1 MDVHTE
7 SRADQSSLLYVKEN
21 AMSASTHRCYTCFI
35 PAAILLISA
44 LLPGQA
50 NAFVRPPEHL
60 RPGCT
65 TFYGY
70 DGQNALAGNNE
81 DFINPLI
88 YAWFIPAS
96 PGRFG
101 RVYFGYDDYIPQG
114 GLNDQGVFFDGEG
127 LPYKPMPV
135 TSQRPHFPGGDLALV
150 DEVMSR
156 SANIQDVIATGSR
169 WNHPAGE
176 YSQSFFG
183 DRFGDSVIIDGDRIL
198 RKQGSFQIATN
209 FRLVDHPN
217 SPWPEGEERYG
228 IVEDMLSQAD
238 GYSVDLFR
246 RALDAAHQEGYS
258 PTLYS
263 QVYELNTGTI
273 HLYLYHD
280 FEHEAVLNLAE
291 ELAKGPH
298 IVTIQSLF
306 PPNRDFNRW
315 ADQQVSQW
323 KAGYE
328 EMIEPSIPPGSQGW
342 MSGRYDVLQESETG
356 PVKIYLE
363 RNQLYM
369 QRPNQ
374 LPIELYPAAPDT
386 VFHHFLNGFDLTLT
400 FQRNLWGQVTG
411 AQGMFGFEP
420 YNISLPYDL
429 TGPGVPSY
437 KASLWI
443 TFVAAVV
450 FMIPLAFLRFVRR
463 KRKGTSEVHRPR
475 F

>member
-1 MDVHTE
+1 LD
-7 SRADQSSLLYVKEN
+7 VKEN
-21 AMSASTHRCYTCFI
+21 IMAASTHRPYACFI
-35 PAAILLISA
+35 LAASLLIST

-50 NAFVRPPEHL
+50 NAFARPPEHSL
-60 RPGCT
+60 PGCT

-70 DGQNALAGNNE
+70 DGHNALAGNNE

-101 RVYFGYDDYIPQG
+101 RVYFGYDDYLPQG

-127 LPYKPMPV
+127 LPYKSMPV
-135 TSQRPHFPGGDLALV
+135 TSQRPHFPGGDLALL
-150 DEVMSR
+150 DEVMSH
-156 SANIQDVIATGSR
+156 SANVQDVIDIGNR
-169 WNHPAGE
+169 WDHPGGE

-183 DRFGDSVIIDGDRIL
+183 DRLGDSVIIDGDTVL
-198 RKQGSFQIATN
+198 HKQGSFQIATN
-209 FRLVDHPN
+209 FRLVDHPDP
-217 SPWPEGEERYG
+217 PWPEGEERYG
-228 IVEDMLSQAD
+228 IVSDMLSQAD
-238 GYSVDLFR
+238 HYTVDLFR
-246 RALDAAHQEGYS
+246 RALDTAHQEGYS

-280 FEHEAVLNLAE
+280 FEHEVVLNLAE

-306 PPNRDFNRW
+306 PPNSDLNQW
-315 ADQQVSQW
+315 AARQVYQW

-328 EMIEPSIPPGSQGW
+328 EMIEPGIPPGSQGW
-342 MSGRYDVLQESETG
+342 MTGQYDVLQEPGTG
-356 PVKIYLE
+356 PLKIFLE
-363 RNQLYM
+363 NDQLYM

-374 LPIELYPAAPDT
+374 FPIELYPAASDT
-386 VFHHFLNGFDLTLT
+386 VFHHFLNGFDLTIT
-400 FQRNLWGQVTG
+400 FQRNLWGQVSG
-411 AQGMFGFEP
+411 AQGTFSFEP

-429 TGPGVPSY
+429 TRPGVPSY

-443 TFVAAVV
+443 TIVV
-450 FMIPLAFLRFVRR
+450 TGILLTLPGCLLVVRR
-463 KRKGTSEVHRPR
+463 KRKGANGVHGPGS
-475 F
+475 